1 MQRGGSSMAY
11 EVLFV
16 EAGTRTYEGT
26 QEMAAKMEKQFDMEI
41 VFEKN
46 GTYVFA
52 APMQAIIY
60 ELDDDGSILSQC
72 DPGPYIRNVT
82 GKRVTRKIV
91 RKLLK
96 ELNEG
101 IVDFDNVCDA
111 AMNYDEE

>member
-1 MQRGGSSMAY
+1 MSY

-26 QEMAAKMEKQFDMEI
+26 QEMAAKLEKLYDMEI

-52 APMQAIIY
+52 APMQAIIF
-60 ELDDDGSILSQC
+60 ELDDDGTILSQC

-82 GKRVTRKIV
+82 QKRATRKLV

-96 ELNEG
+96 ELNSGE
-101 IVDFDNVCDA
+101 VDFDNVCDV
-111 AMNYDEE
+111 AMSYDVD